1 MIVVDSSV
9 WIDHLNDHA
18 TPEVRH
24 LRALVGREA
33 ILVGDLVLLE
43 VLQGLRD
50 EREATLVER
59 ALRRF
64 DIAPM
69 LDPELASRA
78 ALQTGSAEAV
88 RVRQR
93 SLQCRSDAGPRRH
106 HPLQIDDTAEPKRS
120 FSHPRT
126 FVAGAV
132 RCASAASA
140 SAALPCSQA
149 SPDPTL
155 PARRRPC

>member
-33 ILVGDLVLLE
+33 ILVGDVILLE
-43 VLQGLRD
+43 VLQGLRT
-50 EREATLVER
+50 EREAALVER

-64 DIAPM
+64 DVASM

-78 ALQTGSAEAV
+78 AANYRLL
-88 RVRQR
+88 R
-93 SLQCRSDAGPRRH
+93 SLGVTVRKTVDLIIGTFCIERDHVLLHCDRDFKPMQTHLG
-106 HPLQIDDTAEPKRS
+106 L
-120 FSHPRT
+120 RT
-126 FVAGAV
+126 VSVDEA
-132 RCASAASA
+132 
-140 SAALPCSQA
+140 
-149 SPDPTL
+149 
-155 PARRRPC
+155 